1 MWSEMIVDGAR
12 RVDPPT
18 VRKRTEQVR
27 PGRNPAL
34 RA

>member
-1 MWSEMIVDGAR
+1 MIVDGAR

-18 VRKRTEQVR
+18 VRERTQQV
-27 PGRNPAL
+27 PLGRNPAL